1 MTTKNDQEIIVSRK
15 YEHKLG
21 IGGEIPARAVS
32 QTIQIK
38 SESSTEGLYA
48 KIQSTKAQEN
58 ASAYDTLS
66 HMRETC
72 LKSRTHGMWE
82 GKQSKYKAGLQFTLG
97 LSIQENLFNGILA
110 KTDYYAEAKNLKKT
124 A

>member
-15 YEHKLG
+15 YEYDWKL
-21 IGGEIPARAVS
+21 RCNS
-32 QTIQIK
+32 QYSCMSTTNIIK
-38 SESSTEGLYA
+38 SEPSTEELYA
-48 KIQSTKAQEN
+48 KIQSMKAQEN

-72 LKSRTHGMWE
+72 LKSITHGMWE
-82 GKQSKYKAGLQFTLG
+82 GKQSKYKAGLQFTFG

>member
-1 MTTKNDQEIIVSRK
+1 MVSELNQIISEFEKR
-15 YEHKLG
+15 
-21 IGGEIPARAVS
+21 GGNLTSCCMS

-38 SESSTEGLYA
+38 RESSTEELYA
-48 KIQSTKAQEN
+48 KIQSMKSQEN

-72 LKSRTHGMWE
+72 LKSITHGMWE
-82 GKQSKYKAGLQFTLG
+82 GKQSEYKRGLQFTLG